1 MWMRIALSTLM
12 IFCLATLFISL
23 AFSSSS
29 TQKRLSLQQKLEI
42 FCEEIKGNETLCQEY
57 LFTIKKRL
65 EIKGELLTEIE
76 DFCKKN
82 NVKTLCRIKGAS
94 SISLYC
100 SRYNK
105 YSPKCQEWKAW
116 KHKELELKGKLIENL
131 QTFCKS
137 NPKSRVCQN

>member
-1 MWMRIALSTLM
+1 MKIVLSTLM
-12 IFCLATLFISL
+12 IFCLVTFFISV
-23 AFSSSS
+23 AFSTPSI
-29 TQKRLSLQQKLEI
+29 QKGLSLQQKLKI

-82 NVKTLCRIKGAS
+82 NVKPLCRIKGGSDIA
-94 SISLYC
+94 LYC
-100 SRYNK
+100 SKYNK

-116 KHKELELKGKLIENL
+116 KHKELELKGKLIEDL

-137 NPKSRVCQN
+137 NAKSRVCQN

>member
-12 IFCLATLFISL
+12 IFCLAIFFISL

-76 DFCKKN
+76 DFCQKN
-82 NVKTLCRIKGAS
+82 NVKTLCRIKGAQA
-94 SISLYC
+94 SLFTAQGTIKIL
-100 SRYNK
+100 RNAK
-105 YSPKCQEWKAW
+105 NGR
-116 KHKELELKGKLIENL
+116 LGN
-131 QTFCKS
+131 TKS
-137 NPKSRVCQN
+137 LS